1 MTTNVS
7 LRNIFFI
14 LAKDTFQAVGH
25 KLISRRKHD
34 DHDVMLSYIP
44 EDEHDPANNDPELKR
59 NLEESS
65 KIAETKLNKVF
76 DLSYELSISFI
87 ISMLGSMIPGIT
99 QYTAYS
105 IYLAHE

>member
-1 MTTNVS
+1 MSPNLN

-44 EDEHDPANNDPELKR
+44 EGEHDPEHNDPELKR

-76 DLSYELSISFI
+76 DFSYEPTISFTRDF
-87 ISMLGSMIPGIT
+87 MRPGIT
-99 QYTAYS
+99 QYNAYS
-105 IYLAHE
+105 ISLAHE